1 MKIAKIAIPAGI
13 VAIAA
18 VVIFRSQSNLD
29 WVTITHDPVP
39 PDWAAIAAWPS
50 LEADLVDALPDP
62 NRRITAI
69 VLDDSGSMGSDME
82 AAKQAVVDALS
93 AMQDTDRVAVVA
105 LNAGVVLPFASVADA
120 RRTLPAALAPIRD
133 TGSTPLTRAILDT
146 QAMLEAEASSV
157 RGFGT
162 FRMIVTTDGAADDGE
177 ALQRAIED
185 LAAKTPIQ
193 LTTIGIGIRGNHVL
207 RRADLGS
214 FVDVANVAALEG
226 ALQAAVAENDNFAAI
241 TEFTDG
247 EG

>member
-1 MKIAKIAIPAGI
+1 MKIAKIAVPVAI

-18 VVIFRSQSNLD
+18 VVIFRSQPGFD
-29 WVTITHDPVP
+29 WASITYDPVP
-39 PDWAAIAAWPS
+39 PDWTAIAAWPS
-50 LEADLVDALPDP
+50 LEAELVDALPDP

-69 VLDDSGSMGSDME
+69 VLDDSGSMEADMD
-82 AAKQAVVDALS
+82 AAKQAVIDALK

-105 LNAGVVLPFASVADA
+105 LNAGVVLPFTFVGDA

-133 TGSTPLTRAILDT
+133 SGSTPLTRAIVDT
-146 QAMLEAEASSV
+146 QALLEAEASTV

-185 LAAKTPIQ
+185 LAARTPIQ